1 MMLTK
6 TSTASGLHESV
17 KDSASSSRQNTV
29 SAAEEAALHQT
40 ISSLLALDLPGNVEK
55 EITKIE
61 HLHQQDT
68 WDCGKNIPIS
78 KWIV

>member
-6 TSTASGLHESV
+6 TSTASGLHEPV
-17 KDSASSSRQNTV
+17 KDSASSLRQNTV

-40 ISSLLALDLPGNVEK
+40 ISNLLALDLSGNIEK
-55 EITKIE
+55 EVTTIK

-68 WDCGKNIPIS
+68 WDCGKIFRYRSRNS
-78 KWIV
+78 